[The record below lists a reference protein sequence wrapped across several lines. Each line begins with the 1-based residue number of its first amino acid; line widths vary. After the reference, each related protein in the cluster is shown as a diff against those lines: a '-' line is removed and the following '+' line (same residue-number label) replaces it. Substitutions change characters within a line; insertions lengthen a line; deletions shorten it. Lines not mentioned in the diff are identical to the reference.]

1 MDTMP
6 PGPVPGPAP
15 AGRARLPLQRLR
27 VVTALVIREM
37 GTKFGRSVGGYAWAI
52 AEPLGGI
59 LLLSIAFSLALR
71 TPPLGTSFML
81 FYATGIVPFYMFNTM
96 ARGVAGAISSNRG
109 LLNYPVVS
117 VIDAVFAKF
126 VLNFLTIFIIATVL
140 MASIILGYGLHVNL
154 KPGALLLAFS
164 LAALLGLG
172 VGAMNCVLFGF
183 FPTWRNVWAVLTRP
197 LFILSGVFYLF
208 ESAPPVFQH
217 VLWWNP
223 LVHVIAVM
231 RHGVYG
237 QYDPAFVSYAYV
249 IGVALTLFV
258 TGAWLMRRHASFL
271 IEQ

>member
-1 MDTMP
+1 
-6 PGPVPGPAP
+6 
-15 AGRARLPLQRLR
+15 LR

-59 LLLSIAFSLALR
+59 LLLAIAFSLALR

-81 FYATGIVPFYMFNTM
+81 FYATGIVPYYMFNTM
-96 ARGVAGAISSNRG
+96 AKGVAGAISTNRG

-117 VIDAVFAKF
+117 VLDAVFAKF
-126 VLNFLTIFIIATVL
+126 VLNFLTIFIVAVVL
-140 MASIILGYGLHVNL
+140 MVGIVLGLDLHVNL
-154 KPGALLLAFS
+154 DLAALLLAF
-164 LAALLGLG
+164 ALSALIGLG

-183 FPTWRNVWAVLTRP
+183 FPTWKNIWGVLTRP
-197 LFILSGVFYLF
+197 LFILSGIFYIF
-208 ESAPPVFQH
+208 ESVPKAFQG

-223 LVHVIAVM
+223 IVHVIAVM
-231 RHGVYG
+231 RQGVYG
-237 QYDPAFVSYAYV
+237 HYDPTFVSYPYV
-249 IGVALTLFV
+249 IGVSLGLFV

>member
-6 PGPVPGPAP
+6 PGPVRGPVP
-15 AGRARLPLQRLR
+15 ASRALPLQRLR
-27 VVTALVIREM
+27 VITALVIREM

-59 LLLSIAFSLALR
+59 LLLAIAFSLALR

-96 ARGVAGAISSNRG
+96 AKGVAGAISSNRG

-117 VIDAVFAKF
+117 VLDAVFAKA
-126 VLNFLTIFIIATVL
+126 VLNFLTIFIVAVVL
-140 MASIILGYGLHVNL
+140 MVGIVLGLDLHVNL
-154 KPGALLLAFS
+154 DLAALLLAF
-164 LAALLGLG
+164 ALSALIGLG

-183 FPTWRNVWAVLTRP
+183 FPTWKNIWGVLTRP
-197 LFILSGVFYLF
+197 LFILSGIFYIF
-208 ESAPPVFQH
+208 ESVPKAFQG

-223 LVHVIAVM
+223 IVHVIGVM
-231 RHGVYG
+231 RRGVYG
-237 QYDPAFVSYAYV
+237 HYDPAFVSYPYV
-249 IGVALTLFV
+249 IGVSLGLFV

>member
-1 MDTMP
+1 MDTLP
-6 PGPVPGPAP
+6 PGPVPGPVP
-15 AGRARLPLQRLR
+15 ASRARLPLQRLR
-27 VVTALVIREM
+27 VVIALVIREM

-59 LLLSIAFSLALR
+59 LLLAVAFSLALR

-96 ARGVAGAISSNRG
+96 AKGVAGAISSNRG

-117 VIDAVFAKF
+117 VLDAVFAKF
-126 VLNFLTIFIIATVL
+126 VLNFLTIFIVAVVL
-140 MASIILGYGLHVNL
+140 MTGIVLGYGLHVNL
-154 KPGALLLAFS
+154 DPAALLLAFS
-164 LAALLGLG
+164 LSALIGLG

-183 FPTWRNVWAVLTRP
+183 FPTWKNVWAVLTRP
-197 LFILSGVFYLF
+197 LFILSGIFYIF
-208 ESAPPVFQH
+208 ESVPKAFQG

-231 RHGVYG
+231 RRGVYG
-237 QYDPAFVSYAYV
+237 HYDPAFVSYPYV
-249 IGVALTLFV
+249 IGVALGLFV